1 MNKILSSRERVLTAL
16 DHKEP
21 DRVPLDLGGYQSGIT
36 TIAYEKLKNRLEIHQ
51 PTKISERNQQLA
63 VIDEE
68 VLKEFGIDTR
78 YVFMKPSASW
88 DPKESS
94 DEKST

>member
-36 TIAYEKLKNRLEIHQ
+36 TIA
-51 PTKISERNQQLA
+51 
-63 VIDEE
+63 
-68 VLKEFGIDTR
+68 
-78 YVFMKPSASW
+78 
-88 DPKESS
+88 
-94 DEKST
+94 

>member
-36 TIAYEKLKNRLEIHQ
+36 TIAYEKLKNPNGE
-51 PTKISERNQQLA
+51 S
-63 VIDEE
+63 IDP
-68 VLKEFGIDTR
+68 LRSQNAINNWR
-78 YVFMKPSASW
+78 
-88 DPKESS
+88 
-94 DEKST
+94 